1 MNERADSCGIY
12 LVLPGD
18 EAPALRNSLEEILQ
32 GGRIA
37 CVLLE
42 SGAQGGGDPALAREL
57 CALTQAHDVAFLVQ
71 DDLAAVTAAGADG
84 IHVTGGEVAYA
95 QARRQLGEEAI
106 VGVACATQR
115 HTALVVAEQGADYV
129 AFTRPTRP
137 EGAQAD
143 DEAWRDV
150 IAWWSEIVEVPQVA
164 FGAASL
170 AEAGEIAALGADFV
184 AVREVIWQHE
194 DGPVEAVSALA
205 DILARNSARSAA

>member
-12 LVLPGD
+12 LVLPSD

-71 DDLAAVTAAGADG
+71 DDLEAVTAAGADG
-84 IHVTGGEVAYA
+84 IHVTGGEEAYA
-95 QARRQLGEEAI
+95 QARRQLGAEAI

-115 HTALVVAEQGADYV
+115 HTALVVAE
-129 AFTRPTRP
+129 
-137 EGAQAD
+137 
-143 DEAWRDV
+143 
-150 IAWWSEIVEVPQVA
+150 
-164 FGAASL
+164 
-170 AEAGEIAALGADFV
+170 
-184 AVREVIWQHE
+184 
-194 DGPVEAVSALA
+194 
-205 DILARNSARSAA
+205 